1 MHMYVCISE
10 CARIC
15 DLPPGQSCLCS
26 TCLHSPPLLARGPF
40 TLPSQEHVTAWLYPP
55 QPIWVLHPKG
65 NTGCDNRVS
74 CRSCEKSAAC
84 SFLTG
89 LVYWC
94 TLAELGS
101 VSLNTSARIW
111 WVGPLCM
118 QKAERALWAINR
130 GFFFLFFLELAVF
143 RMFVLVCSGFL
154 CCLVKTNTCVPL
166 HLKWNH
172 SVHKAVLY

>member
-1 MHMYVCISE
+1 MHMYVCICE
-10 CARIC
+10 CTCIC

-26 TCLHSPPLLARGPF
+26 TCLHAPPLLARGPF
-40 TLPSQEHVTAWLYPP
+40 TLPSQEHVTAWLYLP

-65 NTGCDNRVS
+65 DTGCDNRVS
-74 CRSCEKSAAC
+74 CRSCKKSAAC
-84 SFLTG
+84 SLLTG

-94 TLAELGS
+94 TLAESGS

-111 WVGPLCM
+111 WLGPLCM
-118 QKAERALWAINR
+118 QKAERALWAINH
-130 GFFFLFFLELAVF
+130 GFFLFFLEHGVF

-154 CCLVKTNTCVPL
+154 CWLVKINTCVPL
-166 HLKWNH
+166 HLRWNH